1 MRKISAGRGGRE
13 RYYRLEMKIY
23 IGAKILMCVLF
34 LKKYIISSIHQTL
47 FHANWVPIL
56 SKGH

>member
-23 IGAKILMCVLF
+23 IGAKIDPLHL
-34 LKKYIISSIHQTL
+34 
-47 FHANWVPIL
+47 VPDTFCIVPECYFIGSEKL
-56 SKGH
+56 IALC